1 MGVLGQMY
9 RLLTVAGAHE
19 ADKASDRRPLQLRL
33 NDARRELDIAL
44 REGRT
49 DTAHLRL
56 LAQEMERTFE
66 LRNTHARLLEG
77 QGQEDAAMEL
87 YETNVTDMFAGA
99 YPYERL
105 LQIYTRT
112 KAVKEAQRVARA
124 CLVHAANG
132 LDAAI
137 RAQCIE
143 TLQIPSDTPP
153 E

>member
-44 REGRT
+44 DAGRT

-56 LAQEMERTFE
+56 MVQEMERTFE

-77 QGQEDAAMEL
+77 QDQEDAAMEI
-87 YETNVTDMFAGA
+87 YETNVTDMFAGSV
-99 YPYERL
+99 PYERL
-105 LQIYTRT
+105 LQIYTHK
-112 KAVKEAQRVARA
+112 KATKEAQRVARA
-124 CLVHAANG
+124 CLAHAAVD
-132 LDAAI
+132 LDAAT
-137 RAQCIE
+137 RALCLS
-143 TLQIPSDTPP
+143 TLQIPNEIDP

>member
-33 NDARRELDIAL
+33 NDARRELEIAL
-44 REGRT
+44 DAGRT

-56 LAQEMERTFE
+56 MVQEMERTFE

-77 QGQEDAAMEL
+77 QDQEDAAMEI
-87 YETNVTDMFAGA
+87 YESNVTDMFAGSF
-99 YPYERL
+99 PYERL
-105 LQIYTRT
+105 LEIYARQN
-112 KAVKEAQRVARA
+112 AVKETQRVARA
-124 CLVHAANG
+124 CLAHAATN
-132 LDAAI
+132 LDPAL
-137 RAQCIE
+137 RTLCLT
-143 TLQIPSDTPP
+143 TLQIPSQIDP